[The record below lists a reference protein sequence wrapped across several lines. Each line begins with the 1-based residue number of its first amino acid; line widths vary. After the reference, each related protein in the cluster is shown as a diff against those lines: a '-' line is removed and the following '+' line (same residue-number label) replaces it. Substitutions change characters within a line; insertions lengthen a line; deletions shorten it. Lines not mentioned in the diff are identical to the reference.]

1 MKKFVY
7 LRHTL
12 FLGEYCRVFLL
23 FGHVYL
29 AISQERKRF
38 VLDVVF

>member
-38 VLDVVF
+38 VLDIVF